1 MSKGNPYADPIS
13 GARYLPGYERQ
24 VVGAH
29 GPNVNLDTSGFNYYT
44 KRRGEF
50 WRDVE
55 KAASALTGVAE
66 TYYAIREQR
75 DMRDTETL
83 IDTTLRQRKLDVFS
97 STNGK
102 AADNLIETETEW
114 VNKAR
119 DEIIKQSGL
128 GNVLANTLWER
139 KSQDYLTRVGAHML
153 EQNRAA
159 EEQSKFAAVV
169 NAQNDLAMSPVGD
182 FKAYA
187 MYAAKVTSMYGAVSK
202 EGIKAREQGIDVLID
217 SWTAQNP
224 GATLAWFNKNKDGLR
239 EVLGREFS
247 DVARAMDRVNS
258 RLETQLR
265 RAELQESRNIR
276 LAEQAQKRADRQYQ
290 SETITKILSDED
302 IDIRQVI
309 ADGAQKG
316 VSGDTLLTLQKV
328 FESREHISTKDA
340 SGTLR
345 STYQGKATM
354 DGLTDE
360 DRDSLTKAL
369 ANKQILP
376 SDYQAIMTAD
386 GRTQRVSDTGIKE
399 LRRGALQH
407 LRTAIAPRGA
417 FDTVNQVA
425 ENQYELM
432 ARELDRYIETLSS
445 PNEKRAALDIAKP
458 DSYVSQLIK
467 LNAEGKTPIDRMR
480 GAYST
485 GPFNPSPQI
494 NLPADQARK
503 PGETAAEWRKR
514 TGRQ

>member
-1 MSKGNPYADPIS
+1 MAKGNPFADPVS
-13 GARYLPGYERQ
+13 GSRYLPGYERQ
-24 VVGAH
+24 VIGAH
-29 GPNVNLDTSGFNYYT
+29 GPNVNLDTSGFEYYT

-83 IDTTLRQRKLDVFS
+83 IDTTLRQRKMDVFS

-102 AADNLIETETEW
+102 AADNLIESETEW
-114 VNKAR
+114 VNKTR

-128 GNVLANTLWER
+128 GNVLANTMWER
-139 KSQDYLTRVGAHML
+139 KSQDYLTRVGAHMI
-153 EQNRAA
+153 EQNREA
-159 EEQSKFAAVV
+159 EAQSKFAYVV
-169 NAQNDLAMSPVGD
+169 NAQNDLALSPVGD

-187 MYAAKVTSMYGAVSK
+187 MYSAKVTATYGAVSK

-224 GATLAWFNKNKDGLR
+224 SATLAWFNKNKDGLR
-239 EVLGREFS
+239 EVLGREFA
-247 DVARAMDRVNS
+247 DVSRAMDRVHS
-258 RLETQLR
+258 RLETQMR

-276 LAEQAQKRADRQYQ
+276 LAEQAQKRADREYQ
-290 SETITKILSDED
+290 SETLTKILNDENV
-302 IDIRQVI
+302 DIRQVI
-309 ADGAQKG
+309 ADGASKG
-316 VSGDTLLTLQKV
+316 ISGDTLLTIQKV
-328 FESREHISTKDA
+328 FESREHISVKDA

-354 DGLTDE
+354 EGLTDE

-369 ANKQILP
+369 ASKQILP
-376 SDYQAIMTAD
+376 ADYQAIIAAD
-386 GRTQRVSDTGIKE
+386 DRTKKAEAGGIKE

-407 LRTAIAPRGA
+407 LKNAVAPRGA
-417 FDTVNQVA
+417 LDTGNQAA
-425 ENQYELM
+425 ENLYGLL
-432 ARELDRYIETLSS
+432 AREVDKYLETLSS
-445 PNEKRAALDIAKP
+445 PNEKRAALDISKP
-458 DSYVSQLIK
+458 DSYISQLIK

-485 GPFNPSPQI
+485 GPFNPNPQLT
-494 NLPADQARK
+494 LPSGQARK